1 MRKLLIMQRRHFLR
15 NGLVAATGTLVFPS
29 LLKAED
35 WFAAKGAETIIDAK
49 MKGEKL
55 VHFWS
60 NCVGAG
66 RANEGLRASWLEQ
79 LKLVHDQCGFQY
91 CRFHGL
97 LHDDMFV
104 YKEINGLPIYNWQYI
119 DDLFDRMLDIGVK
132 PFVELGFMPKALA
145 SDVTATQF
153 WWKGIVS
160 PPKDYAKWGNLISEF
175 VKHCISRYGISEVLT
190 WYFEVWNEPDLYGF
204 WHGTKSQ
211 YFELYKTSALAI
223 KTINKELR
231 IGGPSTS
238 NFVPDERFDGEIE
251 DKTKQKTLTVTDI
264 NTLEWRGVWIRDF
277 LAYCVRENLPV
288 DFISTHPYP
297 TDWAIDPETKK
308 GGGRVRKV
316 NATTDDLL
324 WLKKTIAESA
334 FPKAEIHCTEWSSSP
349 SPRDATHDSLQ
360 AATYIVKA
368 NVDSIGLVD
377 SLSYWTFT
385 DVFEE
390 GGAGDSIFHGGFG
403 LINYQGI
410 VKPSFH
416 AYRMLN
422 ALGDEILHK
431 EDGMIVTRHTK
442 THKITALLFHYP
454 SERKNVVDGN
464 VQQVLNTG
472 TPRKFN
478 LNINGMKSLVDIQIE
493 TLDRNNGFAFP
504 KWKAMGSPE
513 PPTRKQT
520 KQLKEAAFAT
530 KKEKIN
536 ADAKGDLNWERT
548 LQPWDCLLIQI
559 T

>member
-1 MRKLLIMQRRHFLR
+1 MQRRNFLK
-15 NGLVAATGTLVFPS
+15 NSLLTATGTFVFPS
-29 LLKAED
+29 ILKAED
-35 WFAAKGAETIIDAK
+35 WFAAKEAVAIIDAK
-49 MKGEKL
+49 IKGEKL

-60 NCVGAG
+60 KCVGAG
-66 RANEGLRASWLEQ
+66 RANEGLRASWLEHMKIVQ
-79 LKLVHDQCGFQY
+79 EQCGFQY

-104 YKEINGLPIYNWQYI
+104 YKEINDVPKYNWQYI
-119 DDLFDRMLDIGVK
+119 DDLFDRMLVIGVK

-160 PPKDYAKWGNLISEF
+160 PPKDYAKWGVLISEF
-175 VKHCISRYGISEVLT
+175 TKHCISRYGINEVLS

-223 KTINKELR
+223 KAVNNDLR
-231 IGGPSTS
+231 VGGPATS
-238 NFVPDERFDGEIE
+238 NFVPDERFDGEME
-251 DKTKQKTLTVTDI
+251 DKTKHKTLTVTDI
-264 NTLEWRGVWIRDF
+264 NTLEWRAVWVKDF
-277 LAYCVRENLPV
+277 LAFCTKENLPV

-316 NATTDDLL
+316 NATTEDLQ
-324 WLKKTIAESA
+324 WLKKTVTESA
-334 FPKAEIHCTEWSSSP
+334 YPKAEIHCTEWSSSP

-360 AATYIVKA
+360 AATYLVKA

-410 VKPSFH
+410 VKPAFH

-422 ALGDEILHK
+422 ELGDEILHK
-431 EDGMIVTRHTK
+431 EEGMIVTRHSETK
-442 THKITALLFHYP
+442 KITALLFHYP

-464 VQQVLNTG
+464 VTEVLNMG
-472 TPRKFN
+472 TLRKF
-478 LNINGMKSLVDIQIE
+478 SLKLKGITASANVQVE
-493 TLDRNNGFAFP
+493 TLNKNNGFAYP

-513 PPTRKQT
+513 PPTREQT

-530 KKEKIN
+530 KKEKIK
-536 ADAKGDLNWERT
+536 ADAKGNLQWEGT
-548 LQPWDCLLIQI
+548 LQPWDCVLIQM